1 MFKEEILW
9 RQKAKVLW
17 AKEGDN
23 NSKLFLRTF
32 NGRRSRSF
40 INKIESREGIV
51 LEDMRSVEKEIG
63 NYFKN
68 FVFR

>member
-23 NSKLFLRTF
+23 SSKLFLRTF
-32 NGRRSRSF
+32 NERQSRSF

-68 FVFR
+68 FVFH